1 LSSTT
6 QSMDYKRKGVE
17 DICKIKKDFA
27 YSDSDKGKLTK
38 SLIRKIFDMIN
49 DSQDLFSIIPDL
61 AYLAARNEGLS
72 NDTELGRFIIS
83 LLNLIRQQPRDNV
96 VKYVEG
102 AVMAVYIIEE
112 AQNNNLDPFKFLD
125 CR

>member
-1 LSSTT
+1 
-6 QSMDYKRKGVE
+6 MDYKRKGVE

-27 YSDSDKGKLTK
+27 YSNNQDGKLTK

-49 DSQDLFSIIPDL
+49 DSQNLSSIIPDL
-61 AYLAARNEGLS
+61 AYLAARNKGLS

-112 AQNNNLDPFKFLD
+112 AQSNDLDPFKFLD
-125 CR
+125 CG